1 MCIYQKVESVSF
13 SQKKDPSVYS
23 FINSYPQLVLSTYK
37 FFTALSLSVYARA
50 STRIIFGSNTWQC
63 STSLSICHRI
73 LNILTRLGEAF
84 AQKELAQRLLLY
96 FADTFDA
103 SGTIES
109 LEIKILHLMFVA
121 DTISWTG
128 LLLDKNRFQLSND
141 MEDIGITSSR
151 SAGGF
156 KYPNTKMI
164 ENTHSVQSP
173 KRETKISELLKD
185 SSTLLCIGMEMN
197 KFTG

>member
-1 MCIYQKVESVSF
+1 M
-13 SQKKDPSVYS
+13 
-23 FINSYPQLVLSTYK
+23 
-37 FFTALSLSVYARA
+37 YARA
-50 STRIIFGSNTWQC
+50 ITRIIFGSNTWQC

-103 SGTIES
+103 RGTIES

-128 LLLDKNRFQLSND
+128 LLLDKNRF
-141 MEDIGITSSR
+141 
-151 SAGGF
+151 
-156 KYPNTKMI
+156 
-164 ENTHSVQSP
+164 
-173 KRETKISELLKD
+173 
-185 SSTLLCIGMEMN
+185 
-197 KFTG
+197 